1 MGLLITKLRKIYC
14 WVCEWKK
21 NFKWWIFGKVAS
33 KNVVISC
40 TLCTWPTLCWQ
51 MKKVLVTSRFINKPF
66 LFWLVKSPPHL
77 KYAATLPCNLS
88 LMACFADSNVSQ
100 GSVATYARCVGV
112 FNMHLTGNLPRNL
125 PVKKFCKWLTFDRI
139 VVLSLWPHFLA
150 HSVVTY
156 KENKIELDLLKID

>member
-1 MGLLITKLRKIYC
+1 MVNIWQSCKQERGYLMHFVHLANTLLTDEESARDSHVL
-14 WVCEWKK
+14 
-21 NFKWWIFGKVAS
+21 
-33 KNVVISC
+33 
-40 TLCTWPTLCWQ
+40 
-51 MKKVLVTSRFINKPF
+51 LVTSRFINKPF

-156 KENKIELDLLKID
+156 KENKIELGLLKID